1 MNMSRSYFRTRL
13 LLKFTEKNISNTVVN
28 EISKL
33 FGRLK
38 PEEKEDMAKIC
49 IQIVD
54 EAETEQE
61 ALNKIKR
68 LIEKD

>member
-1 MNMSRSYFRTRL
+1 MSISKFYFRTSL
-13 LLKFTEKNISNTVVN
+13 LNLTTDKGYSLSTEN
-28 EISKL
+28 EIMNL

-38 PEEKEDMAKIC
+38 PEEKEDIAKIC

-61 ALNKIKR
+61 ALNKIKQ
-68 LIEKD
+68 LIEQN